1 MSKPKIIDLEIDKDG
16 SYSPKDNKTKA
27 VTKTV
32 HKKSNGYSA
41 NGKHKYMMP
50 SGVDE
55 FLSGMDVGLDLVDA
69 IKVRAIRILGLRD

>member
-1 MSKPKIIDLEIDKDG
+1 MSKPKIIDLVVEEDG
-16 SYSPKDNKTKA
+16 TYSPKTDKTKA
-27 VTKTV
+27 VTKAV

-69 IKVRAIRILGLRD
+69 VKIRAMRIMGLRD

>member
-1 MSKPKIIDLEIDKDG
+1 MSKPKIVDLQKCEDG

-27 VTKTV
+27 VTKTA

-69 IKVRAIRILGLRD
+69 VKIRAMRIMGLRD